1 MSGHMDKVMS
11 VRVWGWLLASCL
23 IVMAFCVYM
32 AYDAHNVLNKYR
44 SEREQDMSRYR
55 SELVQAL
62 NNQSDLLR
70 AKIDSSNVQLK
81 QYVDIQVPLLMKNY
95 VPSSVNITNKN
106 TANATSALESRQ

>member
-1 MSGHMDKVMS
+1 MTEHMSQVMS

-32 AYDAHNVLNKYR
+32 AYDAHNILNQYR

-62 NNQSDLLR
+62 DAQSESLKMR
-70 AKIDSSNVQLK
+70 IDNSHAQLK
-81 QYVDIQVPLLMKNY
+81 QYVDIQVPLHMKNY
-95 VPSSVNITNKN
+95 VPSSVTIMNK
-106 TANATSALESRQ
+106 ANATSNIEAKQ